1 MFPTEKLIYEVT
13 LIYLYKSYISIKKL
27 IYQETSMD
35 SIKKKKSNETMISI
49 QNGNLVLLFQ

>member
-1 MFPTEKLIYEVT
+1 MFPTEKLIYQVT